1 MKITNNGSSKQSII
15 VETID
20 GKKITVDIRPNTSI
34 KDNLWARVF
43 SRITSA
49 IVVEGAI
56 PVAVP
61 IPVVVPKAVVAEV
74 KPVPEVKIESK
85 PVEIPKE
92 EKIEKEVK
100 KPITKP
106 VDAFDDYEKVESH
119 PSKKHEFVK
128 PSISSKKT
136 KSKK

>member
-61 IPVVVPKAVVAEV
+61 IPVVAEV

-85 PVEIPKE
+85 PVEIPK

-128 PSISSKKT
+128 PSISSKKP

>member
-61 IPVVVPKAVVAEV
+61 KAVVAEV

-85 PVEIPKE
+85 PVEIPK

-128 PSISSKKT
+128 PSISSKKP

>member
-61 IPVVVPKAVVAEV
+61 KAVVAEV

-100 KPITKP
+100 RPITKP
-106 VDAFDDYEKVESH
+106 VDTFDDYEKVESH

>member
-61 IPVVVPKAVVAEV
+61 IPVVAEV